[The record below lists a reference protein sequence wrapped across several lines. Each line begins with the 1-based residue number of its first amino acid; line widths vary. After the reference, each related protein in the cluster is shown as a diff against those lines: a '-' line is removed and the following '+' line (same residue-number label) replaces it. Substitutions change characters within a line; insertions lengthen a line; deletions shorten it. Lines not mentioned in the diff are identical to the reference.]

1 MRLWLDTQVQRL
13 QLLLHKHWPA
23 EQFPDLA
30 ELALANCGTVQKRD
44 ALAKATASLDVEQL
58 RLLVCRQLGW
68 VSRCCGCWCCC
79 CGCSFAG
86 SLHRE
91 LLLMLQRRQM
101 RSPAWTPR
109 CGAGLLAFALHR

>member
-1 MRLWLDTQVQRL
+1 MRLCGLDSQVQRL

-58 RLLVCRQLGW
+58 RLLVCRQLGCAAAAAATE
-68 VSRCCGCWCCC
+68 VV
-79 CGCSFAG
+79 
-86 SLHRE
+86 
-91 LLLMLQRRQM
+91 
-101 RSPAWTPR
+101 
-109 CGAGLLAFALHR
+109 

>member
-1 MRLWLDTQVQRL
+1 MRLCGLCSQVQRL

-68 VSRCCGCWCCC
+68 VTANEPACFGCIDFAVSSLLVMLCTLMAAAAAPVAAAFSAGDGSRKL
-79 CGCSFAG
+79 S
-86 SLHRE
+86 
-91 LLLMLQRRQM
+91 
-101 RSPAWTPR
+101 
-109 CGAGLLAFALHR
+109 

>member
-1 MRLWLDTQVQRL
+1 MLKHASQCQHCSILHFHSMRPTASRWFFQVQRL

-58 RLLVCRQLGW
+58 RLLVCRQLGCNIAIFLNGPFSA
-68 VSRCCGCWCCC
+68 VCGLP
-79 CGCSFAG
+79 G
-86 SLHRE
+86 
-91 LLLMLQRRQM
+91 
-101 RSPAWTPR
+101 
-109 CGAGLLAFALHR
+109 

>member
-1 MRLWLDTQVQRL
+1 MARASLVSKHSSNNMHLWGASQVQRL

-58 RLLVCRQLGW
+58 RLLVCRQLGCA
-68 VSRCCGCWCCC
+68 SAAANGLA
-79 CGCSFAG
+79 CSECIDSAA
-86 SLHRE
+86 
-91 LLLMLQRRQM
+91 Q
-101 RSPAWTPR
+101 
-109 CGAGLLAFALHR
+109 CLAC